1 MARTYRMGR
10 HAVETVVAWWPGT
23 RGLASDD
30 HSTCYEIATS
40 VHDPERCEPLVDRPR
55 SSTEPGYGLS
65 LEAVH
70 GTLDGGTMVS
80 KKNFRRVTTLRRKLG
95 VLGRLRRSLDP
106 LTAHSFGRGVRGFG
120 GGITASSGLAL
131 CRLPAA
137 NLTLAFRI
145 LTVPLVP
152 ATRPIPGSATLTQT
166 GTHARSTRSRTA
178 GTRSGTVGT
187 VEVILGRVHGSAT
200 SERIVRGER
209 VTVLPGRL
217 SKPRNRPASS
227 LFSRE
232 STRQKK
238 TRQKRDRNRRAKKK
252 ERDERERNKE
262 HDDFRNEGGKETK
275 KTASNWPSTDDQ
287 NWPPFYDRSHL
298 R

>member
-30 HSTCYEIATS
+30 HSTCHEIATS

-55 SSTEPGYGLS
+55 SSIEPGYGVS

-80 KKNFRRVTTLRRKLG
+80 EKNFCRVTTLRRKLG
-95 VLGRLRRSLDP
+95 VLGRLWRSLDP
-106 LTAHSFGRGVRGFG
+106 LTAHSFGLGVRGFG
-120 GGITASSGLAL
+120 GGITASSGLAV

-152 ATRPIPGSATLTQT
+152 ATRLIPGTATLPQT
-166 GTHARSTRSRTA
+166 ETHPRSTRSGIP

-217 SKPRNRPASS
+217 LKPGNRPASS

-238 TRQKRDRNRRAKKK
+238 TPETRSESPRKK
-252 ERDERERNKE
+252 ERTRRTRQKQ
-262 HDDFRNEGGKETK
+262 RT
-275 KTASNWPSTDDQ
+275 
-287 NWPPFYDRSHL
+287 RRL
-298 R
+298 